1 MLDDFY
7 ISRDGN
13 PSVDYLSDIH
23 ILKRPAVRKAVYEP
37 FSDNGYIFEFAA
49 RNGNVNVLFNVHIGA
64 FSARNDKRTARLRS
78 VRVSIAP

>member
-37 FSDNGYIFEFAA
+37 FSDNGYIF
-49 RNGNVNVLFNVHIGA
+49 
-64 FSARNDKRTARLRS
+64 
-78 VRVSIAP
+78 